1 MRLIKRYPNR
11 KLYDTEARA
20 YISLEQ
26 VARLVQD
33 GVEVQVV
40 DHATGGDLTALT
52 LAQIIVEQAKQ
63 ERISLPRAA
72 LTALV
77 QAGGDALASV
87 RRGPTVAR
95 DLARQVD
102 DEIGRRIQSL
112 VQMGDLAEEDG
123 LRLRDRLL
131 AAGDRLAGGGWPRAQ
146 AALQRVLARQDVL
159 DRAEIAALGAQL
171 AALEAEVAALCA
183 RRRAE
188 PPAQ

>member
-11 KLYDTEARA
+11 KLYDTDARA

-40 DHATGGDLTALT
+40 DHVTGGDLTALT
-52 LAQIIVEQAKQ
+52 LAQIIVEQAK
-63 ERISLPRAA
+63 RASIGLPRAA

-87 RRGPTVAR
+87 WRGSAAAL

-123 LRLRDRLL
+123 LRLHDRLI
-131 AAGDRLAGGGWPRAQ
+131 AAGDRLAGGSWPRAQ
-146 AALQRVLARQDVL
+146 AALQRVLARHGIP
-159 DRAEIAALGAQL
+159 DRAEIAALGEQL
-171 AALEAEVAALCA
+171 AALEAELAALSA
-183 RRRAE
+183 RRHAE